1 MSNISDF
8 LKQLDE
14 ADYSRALKKEKQKKA
29 VKKATE
35 EPPKTENQLLQEEV
49 AKLERRDKAK
59 SMVTKPQT
67 KTERLAEINKQIETQ
82 DKYNVLTGKGKP
94 LSGQEAVD
102 KYLDA
107 YKKAFSKAYNKD
119 NEPILPGSM
128 EKTTTV
134 KGRRSIELPFT
145 DKVLPIPFAK
155 KTFEFDNPNYSE
167 MGAPGSALRYANER
181 IKEER
186 GNLDIAQK
194 AKEKNITFQEAKKN
208 KEIEE
213 KYKENLKKFSIPGV
227 DPKKAKYLARI
238 TTQKY
243 FQGR

>member
-14 ADYSRALKKEKQKKA
+14 AEYSRALKKEKQKKA

-35 EPPKTENQLLQEEV
+35 EPPKTEDQLLQEEV
-49 AKLERRDKAK
+49 KKLERRNKAK
-59 SMVTKPQT
+59 SMVATPKT
-67 KTERLAEINKQIETQ
+67 ETERLIDANKKMEAQ
-82 DKYNVLTGKGKP
+82 DKFNVLTGKGKP
-94 LSGQEAVD
+94 LSGQDAVD

-107 YKKAFSKAYNKD
+107 YKKAFSRAYNKD

-134 KGRRSIELPFT
+134 RGRRSIDLPFT
-145 DKVLPIPFAK
+145 DRVLPIPFVK

-167 MGAPGSALRYANER
+167 MGAPGSAFRIANER
-181 IKEER
+181 IKEQR
-186 GNLDIAQK
+186 ANLDIAQK
-194 AKEKNITFQEAKKN
+194 AKEKGITFQEAKKN

-227 DPKKAKYLARI
+227 DPKKVKYLARI
-238 TTQKY
+238 TTEKF
-243 FQGR
+243 FQGK